1 MGADGWWVKV
11 VCEVVVEGG
20 GRDVGG
26 GLEKEKGDE
35 KGGFEILFRLSW
47 LNEKYCNV

>member
-20 GRDVGG
+20 GRDVGVGRG
-26 GLEKEKGDE
+26 GWKKKRVMRKEALK
-35 KGGFEILFRLSW
+35 S
-47 LNEKYCNV
+47 C